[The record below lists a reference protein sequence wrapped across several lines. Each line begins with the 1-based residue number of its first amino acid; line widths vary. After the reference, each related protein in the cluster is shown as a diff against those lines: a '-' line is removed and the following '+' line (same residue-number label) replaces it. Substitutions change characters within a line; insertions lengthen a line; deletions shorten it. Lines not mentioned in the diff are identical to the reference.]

1 MQVIKHWKVIVI
13 VLIVAGLIG
22 SNVCYQQK
30 LTKARLTNDVLK
42 ERARILEAE
51 REAMRKKFIQLG
63 EVSTARIEQY
73 AKAALDAQTAAN
85 GIQVK
90 SVAEIRAIRNQ
101 NTTLQAK
108 YDVLEGDAVK
118 LSGKVTAL
126 NAVIEPL
133 KLQVDELKERDL
145 VRLSNIDALQKQ
157 LADCQKL
164 LKVSIENTDSLLN
177 QPWFFKIFS
186 KLTVVAGVS
195 VGIDGIVRPA
205 VALGVKIL

>member
-1 MQVIKHWKVIVI
+1 MIKHWKVIVI

>member
-90 SVAEIRAIRNQ
+90 SAAEIRAIRNQ

-133 KLQVDELKERDL
+133 KSQVDELKERDL